1 MNLNLGRVQQFTAST
16 GRAVRGYVHGGK
28 GKDSGDS
35 RFNISKIVINADVSS
50 LDVKQ
55 AGTDEESYPAYNDV

>member
-1 MNLNLGRVQQFTAST
+1 MNLNLGRVQQFTSST
-16 GRAVRGYVHGGK
+16 GSPLYGYVHGGS

-35 RFNISKIVINADVSS
+35 RFNISKIVINADIDS

-55 AGTDEESYPAYNDV
+55 AGTNEESYPAYNDV